1 MKPELSVAPGVQVSR
16 DGTEEGTRTG
26 DEDVARLPSLS
37 LAGVLPN
44 LDVGDVGLE
53 HVLGGV
59 ALVEDGRDD
68 ALSSAIVVGHGGRVP
83 KRVGVVIYAI
93 TPRPQV
99 DPHCQVSAL
108 SSSTSPQ
115 LISPSPMLTQPAL
128 SLSPTLSSPDALSS
142 FNGHDDSLTTDS
154 PISSSSRDASVD
166 VQDPMDVVDHP
177 GSSRESL
184 LLPDPLSTRSLRSR
198 ALSHKS
204 SPRSR
209 PNPIS
214 LSTRS
219 KSHVRGA
226 SEDNLRKRVQKHAG
240 PHPAPKSHSERDAK
254 VRELKN
260 RALAIP
266 STGKTPAT
274 VRQRMVMQMVYDEI
288 TPYPDEAWVSQLGI
302 IIQRYPSP
310 NSSSQSTTHYLPR
323 EYHQVKNW
331 FSNQRQKDARDSRQS
346 PQPSASSNLE
356 SSLCKIMCDGRDM
369 RIRTSALDVCAAD
382 EWSDAFFDEVVM
394 IHNFRLLAKHSQDE
408 ARAALLD
415 SPVSTTDLPHTRSR
429 PS

>member
-1 MKPELSVAPGVQVSR
+1 MFSHTALSVS
-16 DGTEEGTRTG
+16 
-26 DEDVARLPSLS
+26 
-37 LAGVLPN
+37 
-44 LDVGDVGLE
+44 
-53 HVLGGV
+53 
-59 ALVEDGRDD
+59 
-68 ALSSAIVVGHGGRVP
+68 
-83 KRVGVVIYAI
+83 
-93 TPRPQV
+93 
-99 DPHCQVSAL
+99 
-108 SSSTSPQ
+108 
-115 LISPSPMLTQPAL
+115 

-142 FNGHDDSLTTDS
+142 FNGQEDSLTADS
-154 PISSSSRDASVD
+154 PVSSSSRDASVD
-166 VQDPMDVVDHP
+166 VQDLMDVDDHV

-184 LLPDPLSTRSLRSR
+184 LLHDTLSRRSLRSR
-198 ALSHKS
+198 THLADKS
-204 SPRSR
+204 SLRFR

-214 LSTRS
+214 LTTRS
-219 KSHVRGA
+219 KSHARGT
-226 SEDNLRKRVQKHAG
+226 SEDNLRKRVQKHTG
-240 PHPAPKSHSERDAK
+240 SHPTPKPHSERDTR

-302 IIQRYPSP
+302 IIQRYLSP
-310 NSSSQSTTHYLPR
+310 YFSSESTSHYLPR

-356 SSLCKIMCDGRDM
+356 SSLCKITCDGRDM

-415 SPVSTTDLPHTRSR
+415 SPAGTTDLPHTQSR
-429 PS
+429 LS

>member
-1 MKPELSVAPGVQVSR
+1 MHPHTALSVS
-16 DGTEEGTRTG
+16 
-26 DEDVARLPSLS
+26 SLS
-37 LAGVLPN
+37 
-44 LDVGDVGLE
+44 
-53 HVLGGV
+53 
-59 ALVEDGRDD
+59 
-68 ALSSAIVVGHGGRVP
+68 S
-83 KRVGVVIYAI
+83 
-93 TPRPQV
+93 
-99 DPHCQVSAL
+99 
-108 SSSTSPQ
+108 
-115 LISPSPMLTQPAL
+115 
-128 SLSPTLSSPDALSS
+128 TLSSPDALSS
-142 FNGHDDSLTTDS
+142 FNGQEDTLTADS

-166 VQDPMDVVDHP
+166 VMDVDDHP
-177 GSSRESL
+177 GSSQESL
-184 LLPDPLSTRSLRSR
+184 LLHNPLSRRSLRSR
-198 ALSHKS
+198 APPSDKS
-204 SPRSR
+204 SHRSR
-209 PNPIS
+209 PIPIP

-219 KSHVRGA
+219 KFHLRGA
-226 SEDNLRKRVQKHAG
+226 SEDNLRKKVQKHAG
-240 PHPAPKSHSERDAK
+240 SHATPKPHSERDAR
-254 VRELKN
+254 VRELKS

-302 IIQRYPSP
+302 IIQRYLST
-310 NSSSQSTTHYLPR
+310 SSSAHSTSHRLSR

-356 SSLCKIMCDGRDM
+356 SSLCKITCDGRDM

-415 SPVSTTDLPHTRSR
+415 SSAGTTDIPHTQSR
-429 PS
+429 LS